1 MGRTFKAVV
10 VALYGLLVAVLA
22 AATFVEQA
30 RGTAFVEE
38 HVYHAYWFCGL
49 WGALA
54 VAVVVACV
62 RYRGWRAR
70 FPALLLHGSFLVIL
84 AGALLTFATGKRG
97 HVYLAAG
104 GTADSFVEQGSGL
117 PQPLPFTVGLDS
129 FRVEYYPG
137 TKAPADYVSHV
148 CFRPHGED
156 AAAVPAIIS
165 MNRIGVYQGF
175 RFYQSSYDGKGGSWL
190 TVNHDPWGIGVTY
203 AGYCLLGLSMLWLLF
218 ARGGGFRR
226 LLRNPL
232 LRRGGLAGVL
242 LCVAV
247 GAGAQGRSL
256 PVLPRDR
263 ADSLARVQVVYRDRV
278 APFNTLARDF
288 VLKLTGK
295 PAYGNLTPEQVVS
308 GWLLRPEVWKDEPMI
323 RIKDESLR
331 RLLGLS
337 GSRASLS
344 DLFDGQEYRLQGLA
358 GQASPRPGRG
368 QAALKKALVEVD
380 EKVGLI
386 LMLCNGTL
394 VRPLPADG
402 SVPALSPARVEAE
415 LLYNRVP
422 LVRLLSLGCLA
433 LGALAFARLLC
444 GGLARGAAR
453 QRWFRLSGAGLSAG
467 LYAAFVF
474 HAFGYG
480 LRWYVAGRVPLGNGY
495 ETMLFMALCA
505 LGAACLLRRR
515 FPPLLPFGL
524 LAAGFALLVAGLG
537 QRDPQI
543 TPLMPVLVSPWL
555 SAHVSLIM
563 LAYALLAFLML
574 GGVLGLCLPSQ
585 ARRLMLLGRLMLYPA
600 VFLLGAGIFLGAVW
614 ANVSWGRY
622 WAWDPKEVWA
632 LVTFMVYGAAFHGRS
647 LRALRRPRVF
657 HLYMIGAFFAVL
669 MTYFGV
675 NYVLGG
681 MHSYA

>member
-148 CFRPHGED
+148 RFRPHGED

-165 MNRIGVYQGF
+165 MNRIGVYRGF

-232 LRRGGLAGVL
+232 LRRGGLAG
-242 LCVAV
+242 
-247 GAGAQGRSL
+247 G
-256 PVLPRDR
+256 PVRRRTGP
-263 ADSLARVQVVYRDRV
+263 SYRR
-278 APFNTLARDF
+278 
-288 VLKLTGK
+288 
-295 PAYGNLTPEQVVS
+295 YQQ
-308 GWLLRPEVWKDEPMI
+308 
-323 RIKDESLR
+323 
-331 RLLGLS
+331 
-337 GSRASLS
+337 SLS
-344 DLFDGQEYRLQGLA
+344 D
-358 GQASPRPGRG
+358 S
-368 QAALKKALVEVD
+368 
-380 EKVGLI
+380 
-386 LMLCNGTL
+386 
-394 VRPLPADG
+394 
-402 SVPALSPARVEAE
+402 
-415 LLYNRVP
+415 
-422 LVRLLSLGCLA
+422 
-433 LGALAFARLLC
+433 
-444 GGLARGAAR
+444 
-453 QRWFRLSGAGLSAG
+453 
-467 LYAAFVF
+467 
-474 HAFGYG
+474 
-480 LRWYVAGRVPLGNGY
+480 
-495 ETMLFMALCA
+495 
-505 LGAACLLRRR
+505 
-515 FPPLLPFGL
+515 
-524 LAAGFALLVAGLG
+524 
-537 QRDPQI
+537 
-543 TPLMPVLVSPWL
+543 
-555 SAHVSLIM
+555 
-563 LAYALLAFLML
+563 
-574 GGVLGLCLPSQ
+574 
-585 ARRLMLLGRLMLYPA
+585 
-600 VFLLGAGIFLGAVW
+600 
-614 ANVSWGRY
+614 
-622 WAWDPKEVWA
+622 
-632 LVTFMVYGAAFHGRS
+632 
-647 LRALRRPRVF
+647 
-657 HLYMIGAFFAVL
+657 
-669 MTYFGV
+669 
-675 NYVLGG
+675 
-681 MHSYA
+681 

>member
-148 CFRPHGED
+148 RFRPHGED

-165 MNRIGVYQGF
+165 MNRIGVYRGF

-323 RIKDESLR
+323 RIKNESLR

-344 DLFDGQEYRLQGLA
+344 DLFNGQEYRLQGLA
-358 GQASPRPGRG
+358 RQASPRPGRE
-368 QAALKKALVEVD
+368 QAALEKALVEVD

-422 LVRLLSLGCLA
+422 FVRLLSMGCLA

-444 GGLARGAAR
+444 GGWRGARRDRGGSACRAPGCRRGCMRHSCSTPSVTGCGGTWPGASRWATATRRCCSWRSARWGQPACCAGVSRRCCLSGCWRQASRCWWRDWGSVTRRLRRSCPCSCLPGLARMCR
-453 QRWFRLSGAGLSAG
+453 SSCWPMPCWPSSCWAGCWA
-467 LYAAFVF
+467 
-474 HAFGYG
+474 
-480 LRWYVAGRVPLGNGY
+480 
-495 ETMLFMALCA
+495 CA
-505 LGAACLLRRR
+505 CRRR
-515 FPPLLPFGL
+515 P
-524 LAAGFALLVAGLG
+524 
-537 QRDPQI
+537 
-543 TPLMPVLVSPWL
+543 
-555 SAHVSLIM
+555 
-563 LAYALLAFLML
+563 
-574 GGVLGLCLPSQ
+574 GG
-585 ARRLMLLGRLMLYPA
+585 
-600 VFLLGAGIFLGAVW
+600 
-614 ANVSWGRY
+614 
-622 WAWDPKEVWA
+622 
-632 LVTFMVYGAAFHGRS
+632 
-647 LRALRRPRVF
+647 
-657 HLYMIGAFFAVL
+657 
-669 MTYFGV
+669 
-675 NYVLGG
+675 
-681 MHSYA
+681 